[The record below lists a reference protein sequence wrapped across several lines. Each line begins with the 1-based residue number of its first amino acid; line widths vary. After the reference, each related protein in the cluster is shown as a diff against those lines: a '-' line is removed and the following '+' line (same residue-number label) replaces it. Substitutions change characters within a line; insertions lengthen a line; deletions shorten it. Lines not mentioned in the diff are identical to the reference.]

1 MLTNI
6 RDESKALR
14 EHRLDIEE
22 FNYAYAETLDAM
34 DVDEP
39 RVDNLNSR
47 PNRIAPSLT

>member
-34 DVDEP
+34 DVDEW
-39 RVDNLNSR
+39 VEYFNKDALSC
-47 PNRIAPSLT
+47 NRTR

>member
-6 RDESKALR
+6 GDESKALR

-34 DVDEP
+34 DVDEWVEYFTE
-39 RVDNLNSR
+39 RRLLSC
-47 PNRIAPSLT
+47 NRTR